1 MTTRRDEEEDDDDDD
16 GEIAAAAAATP
27 STRSASLPTTIV
39 NLCNCA
45 VGAGI
50 LSIPDGVREC
60 GAALGAVL
68 VLVAA
73 SLTIFTVDVIVK
85 HGERSNADSYQALV
99 LRAFG
104 PEFAH
109 VVGVALMLF
118 AFGSCVAYVVIVVDA
133 VDAATNGFPG
143 LSRMLRRRLPLP
155 PFAQPTG
162 RVGVVTFASV
172 FALLPLSL
180 LRRTKS
186 LAPASALAVVAL
198 AFTAT
203 VVVVD
208 AGEKLIRGGD
218 EGEGGG
224 DVVVAWKL
232 GAGVVRALP
241 VFVFAFQVHVQV
253 LSVFAEFRD
262 DPRDDDDDDGG
273 ENENENENENGDDD
287 ARPPLAPMDADDAFP
302 GFATPRSS
310 LSPSS
315 SIGSLVSSP
324 SGRRGAGAGAG
335 AGGANVFGADA
346 DGDVVIAASKSKSKP
361 KSNRRAAF
369 ERAVAISTV
378 IALVGY
384 VAVGE
389 FAYYAHPDVESNM
402 LESYD
407 EKNTWIITC
416 KLFMGVNAIGSY
428 AMNHFSHRAALDD
441 TLCAMFGWTKRAA
454 GMAPLGR
461 HVSQTIAFVF
471 ATGVV
476 ASLVSDLG
484 AVFTVVGSTAAVLV
498 IFVVPGLLC
507 ARPAWSVV
515 VARRR
520 AGARRRGGGEGGE
533 ERGGSAPRRL
543 RTKGANGA
551 LSSFTA
557 SSHEEMRAALL
568 PGGGAALGDDVDE
581 ETGGGGGGVPTLTRE
596 ALFEAAAGFG
606 LLLLGAFISISNVW
620 LIVAEGRGAAPH

>member
-1 MTTRRDEEEDDDDDD
+1 
-16 GEIAAAAAATP
+16 
-27 STRSASLPTTIV
+27 
-39 NLCNCA
+39 
-45 VGAGI
+45 
-50 LSIPDGVREC
+50 
-60 GAALGAVL
+60 
-68 VLVAA
+68 
-73 SLTIFTVDVIVK
+73 
-85 HGERSNADSYQALV
+85 
-99 LRAFG
+99 
-104 PEFAH
+104 
-109 VVGVALMLF
+109 
-118 AFGSCVAYVVIVVDA
+118 
-133 VDAATNGFPG
+133 
-143 LSRMLRRRLPLP
+143 
-155 PFAQPTG
+155 
-162 RVGVVTFASV
+162 
-172 FALLPLSL
+172 
-180 LRRTKS
+180 
-186 LAPASALAVVAL
+186 
-198 AFTAT
+198 
-203 VVVVD
+203 
-208 AGEKLIRGGD
+208 
-218 EGEGGG
+218 
-224 DVVVAWKL
+224 
-232 GAGVVRALP
+232 
-241 VFVFAFQVHVQV
+241 
-253 LSVFAEFRD
+253 VFAEFRD

-287 ARPPLAPMDADDAFP
+287 ARPPLAPMDTDDAFP

-596 ALFEAAAGFG
+596 ALFEAAAGVG

>member
-1 MTTRRDEEEDDDDDD
+1 MSP
-16 GEIAAAAAATP
+16 P
-27 STRSASLPTTIV
+27 ST
-39 NLCNCA
+39 
-45 VGAGI
+45 
-50 LSIPDGVREC
+50 
-60 GAALGAVL
+60 
-68 VLVAA
+68 
-73 SLTIFTVDVIVK
+73 
-85 HGERSNADSYQALV
+85 
-99 LRAFG
+99 
-104 PEFAH
+104 
-109 VVGVALMLF
+109 
-118 AFGSCVAYVVIVVDA
+118 
-133 VDAATNGFPG
+133 
-143 LSRMLRRRLPLP
+143 
-155 PFAQPTG
+155 
-162 RVGVVTFASV
+162 
-172 FALLPLSL
+172 SL
-180 LRRTKS
+180 LISFPTC
-186 LAPASALAVVAL
+186 AASALGM
-198 AFTAT
+198 
-203 VVVVD
+203 D
-208 AGEKLIRGGD
+208 AAPSSDGFGFLS
-218 EGEGGG
+218 
-224 DVVVAWKL
+224 L
-232 GAGVVRALP
+232 G
-241 VFVFAFQVHVQV
+241 FAASFSFFNV
-253 LSVFAEFRD
+253 S
-262 DPRDDDDDDGG
+262 
-273 ENENENENENGDDD
+273 
-287 ARPPLAPMDADDAFP
+287 PLACASIRFSFLDSFL
-302 GFATPRSS
+302 FSS
-310 LSPSS
+310 GGRDSDFS
-315 SIGSLVSSP
+315 GASSP
-324 SGRRGAGAGAG
+324 TAAPFVDSASGLSFFAARRPFSGAGAG

-596 ALFEAAAGFG
+596 ALFEVAAGVG